1 MNINKIKDQIKELKG
16 EKLKIKINLGRN
28 KYEYLEGIIDKIH
41 PNIFTIKTNK
51 GIKSFTYSDIATGCV
66 TMGKFH

>member
-1 MNINKIKDQIKELKG
+1 MNINNVKNKVKDYQNM
-16 EKLKIKINLGRN
+16 KLKIKVNLGRN

-51 GIKSFTYSDIATGCV
+51 GIRSFSYSDVATNIV
-66 TMGKFH
+66 SISKF